1 MHAYQYTTVQRER
14 GYKWT
19 VDTEFMVITYL
30 SIFIKRDRVEGT
42 KQYTAKK
49 IEIMKYVLS

>member
-1 MHAYQYTTVQRER
+1 MHAYQYTSVQRER